1 MRTILAFFIVAY
13 AVVAQAASM
22 RWGFNTID
30 STLPCLGE
38 CDTQPLHDEP
48 KSDAHK
54 QFLQAVAAQNR
65 SFPEIGSTPASSRYA
80 VSSQADAQL
89 CSFVCKGTREDME
102 HKFLLVGSSYVTV
115 IERNSY
121 FVEGVSFC
129 EYVCRIH
136 SLPKCFHSDPRLAV
150 RVWIDGFGPA
160 YAIGEM
166 RYYRRR
172 DG

>member
-1 MRTILAFFIVAY
+1 MSAILFFFVVAY
-13 AVVAQAASM
+13 TVAAQAAM
-22 RWGFNTID
+22 VIWGSDTIA
-30 STLPCLGE
+30 STPPCLGA
-38 CDTQPLHDEP
+38 CVTKPLHDEP
-48 KSDAHK
+48 KTDAHK

-65 SFPEIGSTPASSRYA
+65 SFPKIGSTHTSSRYA

-102 HKFLLVGSSYVTV
+102 QKFLLVGSSYVTV

-121 FVEGVSFC
+121 FVEGVPFC
-129 EYVCRIH
+129 EYVCRIQ
-136 SLPKCFHSDPRLAV
+136 SLPKCFHSDPKLAV